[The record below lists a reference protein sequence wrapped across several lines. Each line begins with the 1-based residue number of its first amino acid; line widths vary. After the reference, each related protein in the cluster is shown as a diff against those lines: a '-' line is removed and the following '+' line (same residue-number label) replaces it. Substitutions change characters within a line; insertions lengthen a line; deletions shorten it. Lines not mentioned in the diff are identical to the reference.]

1 MEKVLIIKYGELSTK
16 SDNINFF
23 IKQLRNNV
31 ASKLKNIKFDIKYD
45 YGRMIIFTESFDEA
59 LEKVKE
65 VFGIHEICVGYLLKD
80 RDFDSICDNVLELIK
95 EKEFET
101 FRVTVKRSD
110 KKYPGKSPEIAK
122 NIGGHILKNTLGKK
136 VEIKNVSFKF
146 RKGEL
151 LGFSGLMG

>member
-23 IKQLRNNV
+23 IKQLKNNV

-45 YGRMIIFTESFDEA
+45 YGRMIIFTENFDEA

-80 RDFDSICDNVLELIK
+80 RDFDNICNNVLGEYYDTICKNSRECNVYKKRLLRWLK
-95 EKEFET
+95 
-101 FRVTVKRSD
+101 VKIV
-110 KKYPGKSPEIAK
+110 PK
-122 NIGGHILKNTLGKK
+122 NHL
-136 VEIKNVSFKF
+136 
-146 RKGEL
+146 
-151 LGFSGLMG
+151 